1 MPEVAGGT
9 AATCGGPISDG
20 EDQVRLDDTET
31 ESMCFSL
38 NSDWKDLETESLCLS
53 LNSDWK
59 DGLRAKQ
66 SIRILIGIILRHAC
80 SCAN

>member
-9 AATCGGPISDG
+9 VATCGGPIPDG

-31 ESMCFSL
+31 ES
-38 NSDWKDLETESLCLS
+38 LCVS